1 MHFGAVG
8 IGATIVFGA
17 IGLMYGSRTLTQ
29 GVIGNRHAELTEE
42 HLSYLARTMPEASRP
57 RILVIGNSATMVS
70 GFLDHLSENARDAG
84 SDATIVRASA
94 GGARLVETLSIPA
107 LRDLLQDVSWDTVVL
122 QDHSSTPLDE
132 EYRAASLATI
142 QEVAK
147 LAFPAS
153 IVLFPHWPSEFGNRS
168 HGGGLSGLVT
178 VPIAH
183 EEYTKLAREHYSAA
197 AQATGGQLAPV
208 LENWIS
214 ALEAGEDLY
223 SPDAHH
229 ANDTGAKLAADAVW
243 QTLSENLGLSAVE

>member
-1 MHFGAVG
+1 M
-8 IGATIVFGA
+8 
-17 IGLMYGSRTLTQ
+17 TLSQ
-29 GVIGNRHAELTEE
+29 GVISNRHAELTQE

-70 GFLDHLSENARDAG
+70 GFLDHLAENARDAG

-94 GGARLVETLSIPA
+94 GGARLVGSLSIPA
-107 LRDLLQDVSWDTVVL
+107 LRDLLQDVSWDAVVL
-122 QDHSSTPLDE
+122 QDHSSTPLDD
-132 EYRAASLATI
+132 EYRAASLSTI
-142 QEVAK
+142 QEVAN

-168 HGGGLSGLVT
+168 LN
-178 VPIAH
+178 PA
-183 EEYTKLAREHYSAA
+183 EYAKLAREHYSAA

-214 ALEAGEDLY
+214 ALEAGMDLY
-223 SPDAHH
+223 SADAHH

-243 QTLSENLGLSAVE
+243 QTLSETLGLSAVE